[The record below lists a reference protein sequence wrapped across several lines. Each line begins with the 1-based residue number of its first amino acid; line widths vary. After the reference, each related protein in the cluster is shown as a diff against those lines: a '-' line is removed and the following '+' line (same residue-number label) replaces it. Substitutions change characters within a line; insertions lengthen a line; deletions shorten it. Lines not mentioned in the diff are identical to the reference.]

1 MKFGQL
7 MEYNM
12 TNIFFLNHT
21 QNVEEKLFPDPFPKK
36 ARLGISLDQ
45 QSKALWSLFLLYA
58 KFKSIEIQ
66 WNQAADHL
74 LLPYITLF

>member
-21 QNVEEKLFPDPFPKK
+21 QNVEEKLFPDPFLKK

-45 QSKALWSLFLLYA
+45 QSKAL
-58 KFKSIEIQ
+58 
-66 WNQAADHL
+66 
-74 LLPYITLF
+74 